1 MSGVMMRLLPVIALV
16 SALHAQNGASAGNA
30 QKGKQLF
37 QSYGCYQCHGREAQ
51 GGAGTGPRLAPKPIP
66 FAALSKY
73 VRQPTGQMP
82 PYTRRVVSD
91 EDLADIYAFLSAQ
104 PEPPPAK
111 SIPLLNN

>member
-1 MSGVMMRLLPVIALV
+1 MIRVLLIA
-16 SALHAQNGASAGNA
+16 ALAATLQAQNAAPAGNA

-82 PYTRRVVSD
+82 PYTKRVVSD
-91 EDLADIYAFLSAQ
+91 PDLADIYAFLSGQ
-104 PEPPPAK
+104 PAPPPAK
-111 SIPLLNN
+111 SISILNN

>member
-1 MSGVMMRLLPVIALV
+1 MIRLMLIAALAT
-16 SALHAQNGASAGNA
+16 SLHAQAQNAAPAGNA

-37 QSYGCYQCHGREAQ
+37 QDFGCYQCHGREAQ

-82 PYTRRVVSD
+82 PYTKRVVSD
-91 EDLADIYAFLSAQ
+91 GDLGDIYAFLSAQ
-104 PEPPPAK
+104 PAPPPAK